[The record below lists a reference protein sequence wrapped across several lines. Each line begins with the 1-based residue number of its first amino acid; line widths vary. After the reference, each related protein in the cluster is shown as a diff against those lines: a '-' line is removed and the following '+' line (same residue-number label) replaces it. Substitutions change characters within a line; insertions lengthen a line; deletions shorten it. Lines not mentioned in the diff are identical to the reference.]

1 MKTMFQENKL
11 SVCLHSDSIDEAV
24 RKDKEAIEVLLQCS
38 ELEEFDFIATP
49 TNSSILSKLSS
60 EITRISYEDKGRG
73 RFVAHKQKNGID
85 QGWTGFH
92 DFLGTSFVTEV
103 FGYKEDSD
111 EFQKIKNAFRDL
123 RAFEA
128 ISNWTEGDSIFVT
141 QCSSLLRKNVWIQR
155 RLNVKILSFVQA
167 LEYMDLDLK
176 RRNIYYTNPKVREID
191 GKAFHYW
198 FLLRY
203 LIPSFV
209 EAWGVAVFGNAVIP
223 NGPQIKDVLSGLA
236 DRLENAL
243 CTSDRMAMEFMKR
256 PINSTEWEILYHFN
270 YFCLLATGV
279 FDALAWLTVHRYS
292 MSIRN
297 RLDVSIQ
304 IKGSRSRGAKFVNA
318 VSQENAPLAS
328 FIQKNEDLIKL
339 FYPMR
344 HSTQHREP
352 VGGAQFEDR
361 TEGWTASLA
370 EIKSDALAGIRKI
383 DTHGHPFSEWG
394 LLNTWANLLEPYRFT
409 RKALRELMAFLNEY
423 INFLDF
429 PSLVT
434 SPELNEK
441 IASASSKDP
450 ETCFIAKVYW
460 KLDSSLPILFR
471 AKY

>member
-1 MKTMFQENKL
+1 M
-11 SVCLHSDSIDEAV
+11 
-24 RKDKEAIEVLLQCS
+24 
-38 ELEEFDFIATP
+38 
-49 TNSSILSKLSS
+49 
-60 EITRISYEDKGRG
+60 RISYEDKGRG

-176 RRNIYYTNPKVREID
+176 RRNIYYASPKVRETD
-191 GKAFHYW
+191 GRAFHYRY
-198 FLLRY
+198 LLSY
-203 LIPSFV
+203 LIPSFA
-209 EAWGVAVFGNAVIP
+209 EAWRVAVFGNAVIQ
-223 NGPQIKDVLSGLA
+223 NGPKIKDALSGLA

-243 CTSDRMAMEFMKR
+243 CASDRIAMEFMKR

-292 MSIRN
+292 MPINN

-304 IKGSRSRGAKFVNA
+304 IKGSRSRGAKFVKA
-318 VSQENAPLAS
+318 ISQKNAPLAS
-328 FIQKNEDLIKL
+328 FIQNNEDLIKL

-344 HSTQHREP
+344 HSAQHREP
-352 VGGAQFEDR
+352 VGGAQFEDG

-370 EIKSDALAGIRKI
+370 RIRSDALTAIRKI
-383 DTHGHPFSEWG
+383 DTQGHPFSEWG

-409 RKALRELMAFLNEY
+409 RKALRELMAFSNKYL
-423 INFLDF
+423 NFLDF
-429 PSLVT
+429 PSLIT

-460 KLDSSLPILFR
+460 KRDSNLPILFR
-471 AKY
+471 AKH